1 LRRDKKS
8 NITDREEKGD
18 LRVLMRLL
26 GFLRPYWRQIIGAC
40 IALIVAA
47 GTVLALGQG
56 LRALVDEGFSSE
68 DASMLDS
75 ALLVLFV
82 VIVLLAAA
90 TFGRFYL
97 VSWVGERVVADI
109 RSAVFN
115 HITSLSAE
123 FYDTTRTGEVLSR
136 LTTDTT
142 LLQLVIGSSVSIALR
157 NFLLFCGGG
166 VMLLITSPT
175 LTGLVFLCVP
185 LVIVPLV
192 LFGRRVRKFSRA
204 SQDRVADI
212 SVYADEALGAVE
224 TMQAFTHEPVD
235 RARFGACVEDAFKV
249 SIDRVRARAIM
260 TVFVIVLVFGA
271 VGVILWIGG
280 HEVVAGTMSP
290 GDLSAFVFYA
300 VIVAAAVGA
309 LSEVVGDLQR
319 AAGATERL
327 FELLAREPDIKA
339 PSSPVALPEPPLGAV
354 EFKDVSFS
362 YPSRPDESAVKNI
375 SVTIAPGETVALV
388 GPSGAGKS
396 TMFQLLLRF
405 YDPAN
410 GALYFDGVNL
420 CDADPEVFRHRIGL
434 VAQDPAVFSTSAM
447 ENIRYGRPDASDEEV
462 RAAAEVA
469 AARSFIEQLPDG
481 FDSLLGER
489 GARLS
494 GGQRQRIAIARAVL
508 RDPAVLLLDEATSA
522 LDAESERLVQHALE
536 ALMENRTTIVIA
548 HRLATVLK
556 ADRIIVLDEGCIV
569 AEGDHASLVKA
580 GGLYARLVALQ
591 FDQGQSLKPE
601 MEVEADTTGP

>member
-1 LRRDKKS
+1 M
-8 NITDREEKGD
+8 
-18 LRVLMRLL
+18 LMRLL

-192 LFGRRVRKFSRA
+192 LFGRRVRKLAGRRRTA
-204 SQDRVADI
+204 SPI
-212 SVYADEALGAVE
+212 SAYTPTRRSALLKPCRRLPMNRS
-224 TMQAFTHEPVD
+224 T
-235 RARFGACVEDAFKV
+235 
-249 SIDRVRARAIM
+249 
-260 TVFVIVLVFGA
+260 
-271 VGVILWIGG
+271 
-280 HEVVAGTMSP
+280 
-290 GDLSAFVFYA
+290 
-300 VIVAAAVGA
+300 A
-309 LSEVVGDLQR
+309 LD
-319 AAGATERL
+319 
-327 FELLAREPDIKA
+327 LARVWKT
-339 PSSPVALPEPPLGAV
+339 L
-354 EFKDVSFS
+354 
-362 YPSRPDESAVKNI
+362 SRC
-375 SVTIAPGETVALV
+375 
-388 GPSGAGKS
+388 
-396 TMFQLLLRF
+396 R
-405 YDPAN
+405 
-410 GALYFDGVNL
+410 
-420 CDADPEVFRHRIGL
+420 
-434 VAQDPAVFSTSAM
+434 
-447 ENIRYGRPDASDEEV
+447 
-462 RAAAEVA
+462 
-469 AARSFIEQLPDG
+469 
-481 FDSLLGER
+481 
-489 GARLS
+489 
-494 GGQRQRIAIARAVL
+494 
-508 RDPAVLLLDEATSA
+508 
-522 LDAESERLVQHALE
+522 
-536 ALMENRTTIVIA
+536 
-548 HRLATVLK
+548 
-556 ADRIIVLDEGCIV
+556 
-569 AEGDHASLVKA
+569 
-580 GGLYARLVALQ
+580 
-591 FDQGQSLKPE
+591 
-601 MEVEADTTGP
+601 